1 MDNQAIV
8 LERNFNAPVSK
19 VWTALTDKDEMKK
32 WYFDLAEFKAEKGF
46 VFTFTGGSDGGIQY
60 QHICEVT
67 EAYPQQKLSY
77 SWRYEG
83 YTGISFV
90 SFELTR
96 ESEDKTTLKLTHS
109 GIESFP
115 EDNPDLAKANFVEGW
130 NAIIGSSLKDYLE
143 SQH

>member
-8 LERNFNAPVSK
+8 LEWTFNGPVSK

-46 VFTFTGGSDGGIQY
+46 VFSFTAGPDSGIQY

-67 EAYPQQKLSY
+67 DVIPQQKLSY

-83 YTGISFV
+83 YAGTSVV
-90 SFELTR
+90 SFELSS
-96 ESEDKTTLKLTHS
+96 ESKDKTTVKLTHS
-109 GIESFP
+109 GIDSFP

-130 NAIIGSSLKDYLE
+130 NAIIGTSLKEYLE